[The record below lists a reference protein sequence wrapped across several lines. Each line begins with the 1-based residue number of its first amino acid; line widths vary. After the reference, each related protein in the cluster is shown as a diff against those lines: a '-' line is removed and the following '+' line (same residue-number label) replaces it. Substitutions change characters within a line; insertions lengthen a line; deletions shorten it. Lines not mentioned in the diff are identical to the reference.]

1 MLAEK
6 EVTVLASSVATD
18 PIFVAIEMSRS
29 KWVVGTH
36 VPTSSKVG
44 IHIVEWGDV
53 DALLTLVDRLR
64 LRAARMI
71 GATDV
76 PILCCY
82 EAGYEGSGFTAN
94 SQPRDFTCSW
104 SIPPACWS
112 TVAPSGLRRIVLT
125 PRRWFAR

>member
-6 EVTVLASSVATD
+6 EVTVSALSVATD
-18 PIFVAIEMSRS
+18 RIFVAIEMSRS

-36 VPTSSKVG
+36 IPTSSKVG
-44 IHIVEWGDV
+44 IHTVESGDV

-64 LRAARMI
+64 LRAAGMI

-82 EAGYEGSGFTAN
+82 EAGYEGFWLYRRLTAAGLHLTRDR
-94 SQPRDFTCSW
+94 SIEPAGQP
-104 SIPPACWS
+104 
-112 TVAPSGLRRIVLT
+112 
-125 PRRWFAR
+125 PRQTRQEGPY